1 MSKNNKRKCCRN
13 KRNVPAAGLKENNID
28 FDYDK
33 FAEAIIKA
41 ENKITE
47 EKIRKQKEEDEEF
60 QRILDENIK
69 YPTSQISLINLCQN
83 LRMLKQLFKLKKKNK
98 ITFTTSYIFFN
109 FINSCL
115 LDVYSLCLYI
125 LIFLPVV
132 LGLLKNNYFFC
143 FIPLSI
149 LLFFI
154 QRIIKS
160 TQKELEETINKEIIM
175 SFFNALTAFTAMI
188 LALITLI
195 LTAITL
201 YITINP
207 SSGLITL

>member
-1 MSKNNKRKCCRN
+1 MSKNSKRKCCRN

-41 ENKITE
+41 ENKINE

-132 LGLLKNNYFFC
+132 LGFLKNNYFFC
-143 FIPLSI
+143 FIPLSV

-201 YITINP
+201 YTTINP
-207 SSGLITL
+207 